1 MRILFRRVRHR
12 PLAANRGPRR
22 LTRPKTTWVSN
33 RARSRERLVCAG
45 EIPGGISSTREPLAL
60 RRDHPGGSLP
70 VPYGIRLPRFTTST
84 MARDARP
91 VATTGSACAPPSPR
105 VSGAARCAVDRF
117 VFGNAFLVR
126 DVVGRLVFNDF
137 VPIRGV
143 VGRVLLGTFLPVCC
157 LVALWSA
164 VTFPR
169 VGKFKCCSAICA
181 KPIHSGSV
189 RRAVSVVQSLALI
202 GSNSHYGPVT
212 PRRVRAP
219 GLHPLQNRHLV
230 GRVPSPGFPVSSIMR
245 IAVLLGSKRAHL
257 RVVGTESRL

>member
-1 MRILFRRVRHR
+1 M
-12 PLAANRGPRR
+12 
-22 LTRPKTTWVSN
+22 
-33 RARSRERLVCAG
+33 
-45 EIPGGISSTREPLAL
+45 
-60 RRDHPGGSLP
+60 
-70 VPYGIRLPRFTTST
+70 PYGIRLPRFTTST
-84 MARDARP
+84 MARAARP

-126 DVVGRLVFNDF
+126 DVVGRLVFGKSLP
-137 VPIRGV
+137 VLCA
-143 VGRVLLGTFLPVCC
+143 VGRVELGEFLRVLCAVGRLVFGDSVPICC